1 MVGLF
6 SCWTSTSVTIPR
18 ASALGGANAR
28 SHARQAFNSRVR
40 FCSKRCADKPHAPRA
55 WDWQTRRVSPHEPM
69 WTLPPELPNKHRQ
82 SQRFDN
88 SDRSVVTSTRRNSG
102 MRSRVGSPALQAT
115 SWGFFSSTIRA
126 TSKQRTRP
134 EHLRSGCSSSSEA
147 RLRHEWILPV
157 LPIMLVKIRPNLLAS
172 AATSELTVL
181 VDFPFGLQPVFK
193 FVATLSAS
201 RLIKFISAR
210 RDLILIGMVFA
221 R

>member
-6 SCWTSTSVTIPR
+6 SCRTSTSVTIPR

-134 EHLRSGCSSSSEA
+134 EHLRS
-147 RLRHEWILPV
+147 RV
-157 LPIMLVKIRPNLLAS
+157 LLL
-172 AATSELTVL
+172 
-181 VDFPFGLQPVFK
+181 FR
-193 FVATLSAS
+193 SAS
-201 RLIKFISAR
+201 STRMDPSCAPHHAGEDTAQPSRLSR
-210 RDLILIGMVFA
+210 YE
-221 R
+221 